1 MTEFDQQLDFISANF
16 ISSSHL
22 PEVLPFL
29 KDTVHYISLPSMV
42 QSQPDECPMT
52 HQDHQSATTLSRLN
66 LQWFSSVS

>member
-29 KDTVHYISLPSMV
+29 KDTVHYISLPL
-42 QSQPDECPMT
+42 
-52 HQDHQSATTLSRLN
+52 HG
-66 LQWFSSVS
+66 SVPTR